1 MHISKPG
8 CRTLAAVLLLAAYAS
23 GAAAAPISI
32 TNAGFSNPT
41 LAGNTYN
48 PGIAGWT
55 SAGDTGTTRLLSP
68 TVVTPSGFPQTA
80 YLNYGQIS
88 QTLSATLQQGEAYI
102 LSFYYVARS
111 DDPHA
116 AAVVQLL
123 AGSSVLS
130 TFAVGTGTA
139 NPVALGTSKLETF
152 TYNSI
157 NPSLSGALQ
166 ILVKATDG
174 LTNGQVDVTGFAL
187 DASPISPVPEPA
199 SLALLGAGLLGV
211 AMARRKFA

>member
-1 MHISKPG
+1 MPIPKSNYL
-8 CRTLAAVLLLAAYAS
+8 TLAAVLLLAAHAS
-23 GAAAAPISI
+23 GAVAAPISI
-32 TNAGFSNPT
+32 TNADFSNPT
-41 LAGNTYN
+41 LDGNTFN

-55 SAGDTGTTRLLSP
+55 SVGDTGTTRILPP

-88 QTLSATLQQGEAYI
+88 QTLSTTLQQGTAYI
-102 LSFYYVARS
+102 LSFYYAARS
-111 DDPHA
+111 DDPAA

-130 TFAVGTGTA
+130 SLAVGTGTA
-139 NPVALGTSKLETF
+139 NPVALGTSALETL

-157 NPSLSGALQ
+157 DPSLSGALQ
-166 ILVKATDG
+166 IVVKAT
-174 LTNGQVDVTGFAL
+174 TGQIDVTGFAL
-187 DASPISPVPEPA
+187 DASPITPVPEPA

-211 AMARRKFA
+211 ATARRKFS